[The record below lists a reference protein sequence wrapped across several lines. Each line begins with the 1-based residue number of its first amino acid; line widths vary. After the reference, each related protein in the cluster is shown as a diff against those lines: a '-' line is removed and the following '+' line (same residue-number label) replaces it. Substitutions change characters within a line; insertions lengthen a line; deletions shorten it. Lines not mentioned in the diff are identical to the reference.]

1 MTNTAPFTTESRKLS
16 ERFIQSLELPAFPFD
31 DLLRDIVS
39 YQGRHNPQLA
49 AFWKGR
55 GFDSERFTSYAQI
68 PAVPTDVFRHMRL
81 VSNEAP
87 PAGVFRTSGT
97 TSGARGE
104 HFYLSTRAYD
114 AGALRHFQDA
124 VLGRNQ
130 STHFISVAFDAA
142 THKDS
147 SLSHMLHRFG
157 VDLGKDERSQR
168 FYFEDEGLREDA
180 LRARLK
186 DAVREEEPVTL
197 FGTAFGLADA
207 MDAIASTTL
216 PAGSKVIQTG
226 GFKGRRE
233 ALSAETFYHALST
246 HYGVPPSDVLAEYGM
261 TELGSQLYSD
271 LSQPAA
277 TAQESTRRLL
287 VAPPWCRVD
296 AVDPHTLEILPQGE
310 EGLLR
315 FGDCANID
323 SVAVIQTSDLGV
335 IHPGGVELIGRS
347 EDAVPR
353 GCSLAIEEIRAIN
366 TSSST

>member
-1 MTNTAPFTTESRKLS
+1 MTNTAPLTTESRKLS
-16 ERFIQSLELPAFPFD
+16 ERFIEALDLPVFPFE
-31 DLLRDIVS
+31 DLLREIVS

-55 GFDSERFTSYAQI
+55 GFDSARFTSCSQI
-68 PAVPTDVFRHMRL
+68 PAVPTDVFRHMPL

-87 PAGVFRTSGT
+87 SAGVFRTSGT

-104 HFYLSTRAYD
+104 HFFLSTHAYD

-124 VLGRNQ
+124 VIGKNQ
-130 STHFISVAFDAA
+130 RIHLISVAFDAK
-142 THKDS
+142 THPDS

-157 VDLGKDERSQR
+157 VDLGKDARSQQ
-168 FYFEDEGLREDA
+168 FYFESEGLREDA
-180 LRARLK
+180 LRTRLN
-186 DAVREEEPVTL
+186 DAVRENEAVIL

-207 MDAIASTTL
+207 MDTIKPTPL
-216 PAGSKVIQTG
+216 PAGSKTIQTG

-233 ALSAETFYHALST
+233 ALSAETLYEALSK
-246 HYGVPPSDVLAEYGM
+246 HYSVPPADVLAEYGM
-261 TELGSQLYSD
+261 TELSSQLYSD
-271 LSQPAA
+271 LSQPASN
-277 TAQESTRRLL
+277 TQESTSRLL

-296 AVDPHTLEILPQGE
+296 AVDPQSLEILPQGE
-310 EGLLR
+310 VGLLR
-315 FGDCANID
+315 FSDCANID

-347 EDAVPR
+347 EEAVPR

-366 TSSST
+366 TQSAT

>member
-1 MTNTAPFTTESRKLS
+1 MTNTASLTTESRKLS
-16 ERFIQSLELPAFPFD
+16 KRFIQSLDLPAFPFD

-39 YQGRHNPQLA
+39 YQGRYNPQLA

-55 GFDSERFTSYAQI
+55 GFDSEHFTSCSQI
-68 PAVPTDVFRHMRL
+68 PAVPTDVFRHMPL

-87 PAGVFRTSGT
+87 PAGAFRTSGT

-104 HFYLSTRAYD
+104 HFYLSTLAYD

-124 VLGRNQ
+124 VIGKNARIHL
-130 STHFISVAFDAA
+130 ISVAFDAK
-142 THKDS
+142 THADS

-157 VDLGKDERSQR
+157 VDLGKDARSQE
-168 FYFEDEGLREDA
+168 FYFESEGLREDA
-180 LRARLK
+180 LRARLN
-186 DAVREEEPVTL
+186 DAVREGEAVIL

-207 MDAIASTTL
+207 MDTIEATSL
-216 PAGSKVIQTG
+216 PHGSKVIQTG

-233 ALSAETFYHALST
+233 ALSAETFYDALSK
-246 HYGVPPSDVLAEYGM
+246 HYGVAPSEVLAEYGM
-261 TELGSQLYSD
+261 TELSSQLYSD

-277 TAQESTRRLL
+277 TIQQSTRRLL

-296 AVDPHTLEILPQGE
+296 AVDPQSLETLPQGE
-310 EGLLR
+310 VGLLR
-315 FGDCANID
+315 FSDCANID

-366 TSSST
+366 PQSAT